1 MTRKQTAKLVH
12 EGHYVAE
19 IDVELI
25 FEDDA
30 WSPYLTLE
38 DAYRLDDVRVAL
50 KHGDIAAAMKL
61 GRVYEL
67 VPVAA

>member
-1 MTRKQTAKLVH
+1 MTRKQITKLVH

-19 IDVELI
+19 VDVELLY
-25 FEDDA
+25 EDDG

-38 DAYRLDDVRVAL
+38 DASRLDDVRVAL
-50 KHGDIAAAMKL
+50 KHGDIAAAMML
-61 GRVYEL
+61 SRVYEL